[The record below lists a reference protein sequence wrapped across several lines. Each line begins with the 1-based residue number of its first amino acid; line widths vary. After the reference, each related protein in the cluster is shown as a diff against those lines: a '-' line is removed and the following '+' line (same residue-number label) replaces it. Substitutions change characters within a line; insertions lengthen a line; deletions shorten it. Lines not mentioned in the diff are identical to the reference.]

1 MEWIEA
7 NPLPQVCLNCQEEEC
22 YNCDFSLL
30 RWHLSEEDEAAC
42 RQKMAERARQR
53 LERLKHK

>member
-22 YNCDFSLL
+22 YNCDFALL
-30 RWHLSEEDEAAC
+30 RWHLLEEDEAAC
-42 RQKMAERARQR
+42 LQKMEERARQR